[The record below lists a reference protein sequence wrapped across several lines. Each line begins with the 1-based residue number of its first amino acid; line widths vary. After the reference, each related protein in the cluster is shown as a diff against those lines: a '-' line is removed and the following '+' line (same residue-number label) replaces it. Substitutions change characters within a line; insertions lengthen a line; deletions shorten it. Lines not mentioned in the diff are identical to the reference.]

1 MGEKQ
6 SEGMVNKPEKLP
18 LFSEK
23 GLHCTMAMLNGRSG
37 RDVGSL
43 SSLPGLQGTAPWEQV
58 MTHPGL
64 NMEAQH
70 FQAREK
76 FSIMSLVIPL
86 SKKERK

>member
-43 SSLPGLQGTAPWEQV
+43 SSLPGL
-58 MTHPGL
+58 
-64 NMEAQH
+64 
-70 FQAREK
+70 
-76 FSIMSLVIPL
+76 
-86 SKKERK
+86 